1 MRRGVC
7 VCATVTEDRSRGT
20 NGFVLLTT
28 KALSKKNPDFFG
40 EPEYRPAALQPTG
53 TRAPVTL
60 GGASPAPAM
69 RDEQLKMMSLLVFTF
84 QNAAFVLLMRWSKVL
99 DTHYNSTVAVFLT
112 EVRSQDTP
120 RILQA
125 SLC

>member
-1 MRRGVC
+1 
-7 VCATVTEDRSRGT
+7 
-20 NGFVLLTT
+20 
-28 KALSKKNPDFFG
+28 
-40 EPEYRPAALQPTG
+40 
-53 TRAPVTL
+53 
-60 GGASPAPAM
+60 M

-99 DTHYNSTVAVFLT
+99 DTHYNSAVAVFLT

>member
-1 MRRGVC
+1 
-7 VCATVTEDRSRGT
+7 
-20 NGFVLLTT
+20 
-28 KALSKKNPDFFG
+28 
-40 EPEYRPAALQPTG
+40 
-53 TRAPVTL
+53 
-60 GGASPAPAM
+60 M

>member
-1 MRRGVC
+1 MGGR
-7 VCATVTEDRSRGT
+7 
-20 NGFVLLTT
+20 LL
-28 KALSKKNPDFFG
+28 SENFFF
-40 EPEYRPAALQPTG
+40 EPEYRPAALLPTG
-53 TRAPVTL
+53 TSAPVTL